1 MKMGNGKWEMGI
13 REMGREMGISP
24 LFF

>member
-13 REMGREMGISP
+13 REMGREMGIRKWG
-24 LFF
+24 